1 MIDILLDPDKNDLLL
16 DESGNIKIGNSD
28 QQHQALLLIF
38 DKGSLKEN
46 PAAGVGAFKHLEA
59 EHASAFLREVRMQF
73 SMDGMK
79 INKIAFENNK
89 LSIDAPYND

>member
-1 MIDILLDPDKNDLLL
+1 MTDILLDTTSNDLLI
-16 DESGNIKIGNSD
+16 DASGNLKIGNSD

-46 PAAGVGAFKHLEA
+46 PDAGVGAFKYLES
-59 EHASAFLREVRMQF
+59 EQQIAFLRELRLQYTN
-73 SMDGMK
+73 DGMQ

-89 LSIDAPYND
+89 LAINAPYNG